1 MQYDMEE
8 LLRQAKENR
17 KSPSRSYAV
26 QDEVNKAD
34 LEAGAHFILTEGIQF
49 QRKGGTQSWPRLG

>member
-34 LEAGAHFILTEGIQF
+34 LEAGAHFILTEGIQC
-49 QRKGGTQSWPRLG
+49 QRKG